1 MRFTFSSLFAAVSM
15 VALVAVSAS
24 AAPSKIENFGKLTS
38 QDIWRVGT
46 IDSEGAPYCAMV
58 NKYDKG
64 VFLAFARDADGFG
77 SVAIDFSEGKFTS
90 GTDYEATLTPGKS
103 KASKFEAHASSDR
116 SVVVQIG
123 KDDAFYKALSKA
135 DTLDASLPTMSLSFA
150 MKSFAG
156 AYEDLVG
163 CAENLYGSAP
173 KVAAKV
179 DPSQSPL
186 TVAAATPVKDPGVAA
201 MEAELKKEQKI
212 EAEQSKAAINW
223 FDDKQ
228 EDLSDKLAA
237 EKKAAEDIVQEK
249 QTAERK
255 LLASVSAGQSR
266 VSAPEISAPPA
277 KSVQDME
284 REQLAAIRDRKPA
297 VETAIEAAGKSAT
310 ASAPLL
316 IEKRVGETSKPVESV
331 SAEPVKSKDIV
342 AAAPKEQAAKETK
355 IAAAEKPATQ
365 AKLEPQPEPLSMNAP
380 ADKKRAAE
388 SQDQFEAA
396 LSGKKEEAPVVAEK
410 AAGADVPPALT
421 EKLAKA
427 EKARAETDAE
437 LKKLFSQKKQ
447 DSDAVASLRKKLT
460 DQTAARDA
468 VQKEID
474 ALNPQLAVASV
485 SAEKMSAPPEMPAAT
500 APVVADAGAVSGM
513 SVPPSEDPGLKKLN
527 DDLAKKQASIASM
540 EAEMKKVEDA
550 RKAEAERSAK
560 AQADLATAHKQID
573 MIKKGEAPAKSAA
586 APKQSAAEAALAMHA
601 MPAVPSKP
609 VEQAMIGAP
618 AVQSNRASA
627 FLDRI
632 MSHHRPAG
640 VSVAK
645 SSANSAPLP
654 VPSADEKAFMAV
666 LSAKPIAPRAA
677 PASAPVKAPVV
688 AAAPAPVTPPAP
700 PIPETKIEAPKP
712 VAAAPIASPADLVT
726 PPAPPAAVQMSQPPV
741 MAAAVKPDVKTSD
754 KPAEQKISVPL
765 LANEKDFAPQSPADQ
780 SHEMKSMLAKVADEP
795 VEDVTEKV
803 APKATEKPAVK
814 EEAAAPVKKAET
826 KTEEPTLFAPGAD
839 LTFAPSTDT
848 VADPVIAQVPE
859 TSKPIDL
866 SIGLPQPY
874 QPEALAKI
882 EHQVASAAGAEKAPQ
897 KPADKVSAPPA
908 MISPAQVAKNDMAR
922 SADLSVPP
930 AMPPAVLPHVAPSAE
945 PVAGKVSAP
954 PMPSGTAGRAPVSVA
969 MTSPRDLPQ
978 AVAEK
983 PAAVEK
989 PVSLD
994 APMNAPVAPP
1004 QAPQAV
1010 AAAAPVAAPAPQPAP
1025 VAPSGV
1031 LSLEGLLQQ
1040 SGQSGARFA
1049 ADTSA
1054 PGEVVRQWKSGNL
1067 NGLFEQTPDGGGNFK
1082 AAMENY
1088 LDRYRE
1094 DCPGNL
1100 TVTVGEVR
1108 TVRAGTVAPAAISC
1122 KASSNAYSTAF
1133 VFVQDA
1139 GKFNAIAH
1147 SGRPGQTADVKAVS
1161 DKLVGTLVNAQRFI
1175 PPEALVKAAVPV
1187 AAPPVKAAPAAPVAP
1202 APVPQA
1208 AIVPAP
1214 AAVAAPEIL
1223 ADPSGVVR
1231 LNPPQATA
1239 QPQKQLR
1246 FKMFDKPAAK
1256 NPGDEFATVVIE

>member
-24 AAPSKIENFGKLTS
+24 AAPSKTENFGKLTS
-38 QDIWRVGT
+38 QDVWRVGT
-46 IDSEGAPYCAMV
+46 IDTEGAPYCAMV

-90 GTDYEATLTPGKS
+90 GTDYEATLTPAKG
-103 KASKFEAHASSDR
+103 KASTFEAHASSDR
-116 SVVVQIG
+116 SVVIQIG
-123 KDDAFYKALSKA
+123 KDEGFYQALGKA
-135 DTLDASLPTMSLSFA
+135 DTLDASLPTMKLSFA

-163 CAENLYGSAP
+163 CAGNLYGSAP

-186 TVAAATPVKDPGVAA
+186 TVASKDEGKTKIASAAAVKDPGVAA

-212 EAEQSKAAINW
+212 EAAQSKAAIDW
-223 FDDKQ
+223 FDDKK
-228 EDLSDKLAA
+228 EDLGDKLAA
-237 EKKAAEDIVQEK
+237 EKKAAENIAQEK
-249 QTAERK
+249 KTVERK
-255 LLASVSAGQSR
+255 LLASVSAGQAR
-266 VSAPEISAPPA
+266 VSSPEVSAPPA

-284 REQLAAIRDRKPA
+284 REQLAAIRDRKL

-310 ASAPLL
+310 ASTPLL
-316 IEKRVGETSKPVESV
+316 IEKRVGDTSKPVESV
-331 SAEPVKSKDIV
+331 SAVPTQAKDT
-342 AAAPKEQAAKETK
+342 PKEQTKVAAV
-355 IAAAEKPATQ
+355 AEKVDVPAK
-365 AKLEPQPEPLSMNAP
+365 AEPQQAPLSMNAP
-380 ADKKRAAE
+380 ADKKREAE

-396 LSGKKEEAPVVAEK
+396 LAGKKEEASAPVVAG
-410 AAGADVPPALT
+410 AAAVPAALS

-427 EKARAETDAE
+427 EKSRAATDAE
-437 LKKLFSQKKQ
+437 LKKLFAQKKQ
-447 DSDAVASLRKKLT
+447 DSDAVASLRKKLA

-474 ALNPQLAVASV
+474 ALNPQLASAAAASPPGDA
-485 SAEKMSAPPEMPAAT
+485 SFEKMSAPPEMPAAT
-500 APVVADAGAVSGM
+500 APVVADAGVVSGM
-513 SVPPSEDPGLKKLN
+513 SVPPAEDPALKKLN

-560 AQADLATAHKQID
+560 AQADLATARQHID
-573 MIKKGEAPAKSAA
+573 MIKKGETPAKPAPAA
-586 APKQSAAEAALAMHA
+586 KQSAAEAALAMHA
-601 MPAVPSKP
+601 MPAVPSTP
-609 VEQAMIGAP
+609 VAQEVIGAP

-645 SSANSAPLP
+645 TPANTAPLP
-654 VPSADEKAFMAV
+654 VPTADEKAFMAV

-677 PASAPVKAPVV
+677 PVTAPASAPV
-688 AAAPAPVTPPAP
+688 AAAPAPVVQPAP
-700 PIPETKIEAPKP
+700 AIPETKIAAVKPP
-712 VAAAPIASPADLVT
+712 VAP
-726 PPAPPAAVQMSQPPV
+726 PPAPAAVQMSQPPV
-741 MAAAVKPDVKTSD
+741 MAAAVKPEVKTPD
-754 KPAEQKISVPL
+754 VAATQKISAPLPVEPKDLSVP
-765 LANEKDFAPQSPADQ
+765 PSADP
-780 SHEMKSMLAKVADEP
+780 SREMKDMIAKVADEP
-795 VEDVTEKV
+795 VEDVTEKI
-803 APKATEKPAVK
+803 APKAAEKSAVK
-814 EEAAAPVKKAET
+814 ESGAAPVKTTEAKI
-826 KTEEPTLFAPGAD
+826 EEPTLFAPGAD
-839 LTFAPSTDT
+839 LTFTPS
-848 VADPVIAQVPE
+848 ADPVIASAPA
-859 TSKPIDL
+859 SASSMPIDL
-866 SIGLPQPY
+866 SAGLPSPY
-874 QPEALAKI
+874 QPETLSKVEPPATRAPMADKALEKK
-882 EHQVASAAGAEKAPQ
+882 QAE
-897 KPADKVSAPPA
+897 KVSAPA
-908 MISPAQVAKNDMAR
+908 ALVSPAQVAKIDMAR

-930 AMPPAVLPHVAPSAE
+930 PMPPAVAPTMTSGAE
-945 PVAGKVSAP
+945 TTAGKISAP
-954 PMPSGTAGRAPVSVA
+954 PAVSGAPARAPVSVA
-969 MTSPRDLPQ
+969 MTSPRDLPP

-989 PVSLD
+989 PVALD
-994 APMNAPVAPP
+994 APVNEFVAPP
-1004 QAPQAV
+1004 KAPLAVSAAPAAPQAAV
-1010 AAAAPVAAPAPQPAP
+1010 AAVPA
-1025 VAPSGV
+1025 GV
-1031 LSLEGLLQQ
+1031 LTLDGLLQQ
-1040 SGQSGARFA
+1040 SGQQNTRFA

-1082 AAMENY
+1082 VAMENY

-1094 DCPGNL
+1094 DCPGHL
-1100 TVTVGEVR
+1100 DVTVGEIR

-1122 KASSNAYSTAF
+1122 KAAANAYSTAF

-1147 SGRPGQTADVKAVS
+1147 SGRPGQTADVKVVS
-1161 DKLVGTLVNAQRFI
+1161 DRLVGTLVNAQRFL
-1175 PPEALVKAAVPV
+1175 PPEPSVKAPVAASTAAAVP
-1187 AAPPVKAAPAAPVAP
+1187 AAAPAAAVSVPQA

-1214 AAVAAPEIL
+1214 AQVAAPEIL
-1223 ADPSGVVR
+1223 AEPSGVVR
-1231 LNPPQATA
+1231 LNPPQAAA

-1246 FKMFDKPAAK
+1246 FKMFDKPEAK
-1256 NPGDEFATVVIE
+1256 HPGDEFATVVIE